1 MKQMYYRDEYTEK
14 QWHALIDEAAKLGCT
29 VTYGKYGDRAEIDS
43 TDVEDRLLGA
53 VKESDGATRLEWAE
67 HIHGRMQKA
76 ADLRKWVV
84 QPARRYH
91 GRGFR
96 SECHS
101 QRAAEY
107 ERERLE
113 RSTGYAWKIIVTQE

>member
-14 QWHALIDEAAKLGCT
+14 EWHALIDEAAKLGCA

-43 TDVEDRLLGA
+43 TSVEDRLLGTA
-53 VKESDGATRLEWAE
+53 KEIDSATRLEWAE
-67 HIHGRMQKA
+67 HIHDRIQKA

-84 QPARRYH
+84 QPSRRYH
-91 GRGFR
+91 GRGFK
-96 SECHS
+96 SVCQS
-101 QRAAEY
+101 QRSAEY

-113 RSTGYAWKIIVTQE
+113 RTTGFAWKIIVTQG